1 MVAVIS
7 ENLRRIPLFEGF
19 TSEEFDRLEKAA
31 KVSTLAPGD
40 LVLRQGERSQ
50 DLWVVLE
57 GTCEVIFEN
66 PAAAAQEPVVL
77 ATLEAMSH
85 FGEMSFFHDAPH
97 SASVRAKT
105 SVRLL
110 RLPRAKFDELLR
122 THSTI
127 AAKLSVNV
135 VRSLAERM
143 RRMDQWVVE
152 LKTARG
158 QAQDVAEWAEL
169 REKLFE
175 GWQL

>member
-1 MVAVIS
+1 MVAVIN

-19 TSEEFDRLEKAA
+19 TGDEFERLEKVA
-31 KVSTLAPGD
+31 KISKFAPGD
-40 LVLRQGERSQ
+40 LVLRQGDRSQ

-57 GTCEVIFEN
+57 GRCEVVFEN
-66 PAAAAQEPVVL
+66 AGAEAQEPIVL

-105 SVRLL
+105 DVRLL
-110 RLPRAKFDELLR
+110 RLTRSQFDDLLR
-122 THSTI
+122 AHSTV
-127 AAKLSVNV
+127 ACKLAVNV

-152 LKTARG
+152 LKNASSRG
-158 QAQDVAEWAEL
+158 QNVAEWAEL
-169 REKLFE
+169 QEKLFE